1 MYPNINNYT
10 EEYGCQYGLCR
21 SAGKFL
27 YTALSATASEKETM
41 IMNNKDKV
49 MQEEH
54 NIKFS
59 EGKVE
64 IVYTN
69 PGAGCLV
76 SSALFGTMLSAFV
89 LFVVVSDSGFVRGF
103 LGIIIGMTGLI
114 FTCSILLKLISVIL
128 SGKTLI
134 TIESGLMK
142 GRKGSVPINEITE
155 IKWGG
160 SSLKYLV
167 AQTTDKKKIKFP
179 TYNLVGEEK
188 VNQVIKEYVVPY
200 ATPELKWNWEK
211 SMGDKEA

>member
-1 MYPNINNYT
+1 MPIWLM
-10 EEYGCQYGLCR
+10 EV
-21 SAGKFL
+21 SWDVS
-27 YTALSATASEKETM
+27 LSCLVRPSASEKETM
-41 IMNNKDKV
+41 RMNNNDKV

-54 NIKFS
+54 NIKVS

-64 IVYTN
+64 VVYTN

-89 LFVVVSDSGFVRGF
+89 LFVVVPDSGFVRGF
-103 LGIIIGMTGLI
+103 FGIIIGMIGLI
-114 FTCSILLKLISVIL
+114 FTGSILLKLVSVIL

-134 TIESGLMK
+134 TIESGRLK

-155 IKWGG
+155 VKWVG

-167 AQTTDKKKIKFP
+167 AQTSNKSKIKFP

-188 VNQVIKEYVVPY
+188 VNQVIKEYVIPH
-200 ATPELKWNWEK
+200 ATPDLKLNWEK
-211 SMGDKEA
+211 RMGDKES